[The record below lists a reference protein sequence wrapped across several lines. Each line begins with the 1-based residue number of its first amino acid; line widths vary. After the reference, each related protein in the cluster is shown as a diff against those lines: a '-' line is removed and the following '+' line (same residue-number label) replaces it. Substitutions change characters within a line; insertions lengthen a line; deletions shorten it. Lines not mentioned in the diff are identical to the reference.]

1 MTYTIQGAYVRPFV
15 VDDLP
20 EALGPIL
27 LTYINL
33 NPGMD
38 K

>member
-1 MTYTIQGAYVRPFV
+1 MHDNMSLKFALSASHSFI
-15 VDDLP
+15 
-20 EALGPIL
+20 ALGPIL
-27 LTYINL
+27 LTRINL